1 MNPKIGIV
9 ICGFEK
15 NRQFVPSPYIQ
26 AIAASGGIPFLI
38 PFTPDP
44 ELDISYLSAFE
55 GFLFCGG
62 DDVSPPLYGEE
73 LLTTAGSTDWEIDV
87 FHLRLMQMVLDSKL
101 PVLGICRGMQVMNL
115 ALGGT
120 IYQDLSLRNN
130 FTLNHVQNSRKRSD
144 VSHLVSLTS
153 NSLLCEFLPES
164 FHVNS
169 FHHQCIKTLGSDLR
183 ISATASDGVIE
194 AIEHTEAKFAL
205 GVQWHPEC
213 MYETSSDMRALFSR
227 FIKNASGVFTLQQ
240 C

>member
-1 MNPKIGIV
+1 MKPKIGIV
-9 ICGFEK
+9 LCGIYK
-15 NRQFVPSPYIQ
+15 NQQFVPTSYIQ

-44 ELDISYLSAFE
+44 ELDAFYLSTFD

-62 DDVSPPLYGEE
+62 DDVSPLLYGEE

-87 FHLRLMQMVLDSKL
+87 FHLRLMQMILNANL

-120 IYQDLSLRNN
+120 LYQDLSLRNN
-130 FTLNHVQNSRKRSD
+130 FSLNHVQNSKERSD
-144 VSHLVSLTS
+144 VSHLVSLTLD
-153 NSLLCEFLPES
+153 SLLCNFLPAS

-169 FHHQCIKTLGSDLR
+169 FHHQCIKTLGSNLR

-194 AIEHTEAKFAL
+194 AIEHTGTKFAI

-213 MYETSSDMRALFSR
+213 MYKDSSDMRALFSC
-227 FIKNASGVFTLQQ
+227 FIKNASLVFALH
-240 C
+240 